1 MLQRRTAPGRFVG
14 KCRSTMTDAP
24 DRLSCS
30 ISERGA
36 ERTNA
41 SEMQGARP
49 VTTYCSVRPPRHV
62 PPSALTLN
70 TVSPPNRYH
79 SKIGFA
85 CNSVMPISCHRHRKV
100 TDRHRK
106 VTRGRQIPEKRLRR
120 VRCKPPR
127 RHFRNSGTRLPPKNK
142 QRNALMKHRDG
153 ERIADLLSLSRKP
166 RRNGAAFPTP
176 TTKLAFVGPAPLREV
191 RGCRGAQVRRTM
203 SPWL

>member
-14 KCRSTMTDAP
+14 KCKSTMTDAP
-24 DRLSCS
+24 ERLSCS

-41 SEMQGARP
+41 SEMQGTGP
-49 VTTYCSVRPPRHV
+49 VTAYCSVRPPRHV

-70 TVSPPNRYH
+70 TVSPPNRYQ
-79 SKIGFA
+79 SKIGSA

-106 VTRGRQIPEKRLRR
+106 STYSSGIPEAGCVAFGANRGARCRDRR
-120 VRCKPPR
+120 RAKKQALTQTGKPACAAQEPPR
-127 RHFRNSGTRLPPKNK
+127 EVPLC
-142 QRNALMKHRDG
+142 RDARG
-153 ERIADLLSLSRKP
+153 P
-166 RRNGAAFPTP
+166 Q
-176 TTKLAFVGPAPLREV
+176 TT
-191 RGCRGAQVRRTM
+191 

>member
-14 KCRSTMTDAP
+14 KCKSTMTDAP

-41 SEMQGARP
+41 NEMQGAGP
-49 VTTYCSVRPPRHV
+49 VTPYCSVRPPRHV

-106 VTRGRQIPEKRLRR
+106 VTHGRRIPEKPAALRSVQTAAKAFSELGNPASAQKINNATLSHRGRESGLLTCCAYPGSPGATARHFLRR
-120 VRCKPPR
+120 
-127 RHFRNSGTRLPPKNK
+127 
-142 QRNALMKHRDG
+142 Q
-153 ERIADLLSLSRKP
+153 
-166 RRNGAAFPTP
+166 
-176 TTKLAFVGPAPLREV
+176 
-191 RGCRGAQVRRTM
+191 
-203 SPWL
+203 